1 MNSKEQKIIIVV
13 VAILIVIMFII
24 SVAKKNVL
32 PEENLTKEQEIELV
46 KEINE
51 AKVID
56 KLVNMTERERIENY
70 FSEFIRNIDNGNY
83 KSAYSVLNSK
93 FKENYFKTDEELTT
107 YVKKHFPNE
116 IAVEYNNIERNG
128 NTYVLWVN
136 ISNALSV
143 DTTRVKEINVVIKEN
158 AVHDFEMS
166 FSVEQ

>member
-56 KLVNMTERERIENY
+56 KLVNMTERERIEYY

-93 FKENYFKTDEELTT
+93 FKENYF
-107 YVKKHFPNE
+107 
-116 IAVEYNNIERNG
+116 
-128 NTYVLWVN
+128 
-136 ISNALSV
+136 
-143 DTTRVKEINVVIKEN
+143 
-158 AVHDFEMS
+158 
-166 FSVEQ
+166 

>member
-56 KLVNMTERERIENY
+56 KLVNMTERERIEYY

-93 FKENYFKTDEELTT
+93 FKENYFKTEEEFTT

-143 DTTRVKEINVVIKEN
+143 DITRVKEINVVIKEN